1 MGVWKSRGKKRRVL
15 AILAVVGLGIIG
27 GITAA
32 VIVSTS
38 RSREE

>member
-1 MGVWKSRGKKRRVL
+1 MRAFSMFGIGIIEM